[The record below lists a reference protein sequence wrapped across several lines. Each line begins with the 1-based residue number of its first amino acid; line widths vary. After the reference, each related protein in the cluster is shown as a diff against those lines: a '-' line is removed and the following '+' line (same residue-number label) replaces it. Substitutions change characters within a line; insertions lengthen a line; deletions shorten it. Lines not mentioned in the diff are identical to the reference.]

1 MTTNNIK
8 SDNYHPKPATNMK
21 INPLLK
27 VLFIII
33 TFSCNTSN
41 SYVTEK
47 DIDSLEIKLG
57 KKISIATDAEI
68 TAALESPD
76 MKFVRE
82 KTAKSVYHEK
92 QAMIDSVFSK
102 YDMSKVDEAI
112 KAYTELQEKGIN
124 RALLKGIVKERRL
137 KNKKSG
143 TG

>member
-8 SDNYHPKPATNMK
+8 SENYHPKPATNMK
-21 INPLLK
+21 INPHLK

-57 KKISIATDAEI
+57 KKLSIATDAEI

-76 MKFVRE
+76 MKFVRT

-102 YDMSKVDEAI
+102 YDMSKADEAS
-112 KAYTELQEKGIN
+112 KAYIELQEKGIN
-124 RALLKGIVKERRL
+124 RALLKGIIKEW
-137 KNKKSG
+137 KIKK
-143 TG
+143 